1 MNYSGNAQDILEGS
15 LSKPKPGKESS
26 PEKLQLLLQVIFPV
40 RFGQEQ
46 DRPEASGRKP
56 ARLQGAECLYLRKIT
71 CCRVHAAIL
80 VLMNY
85 ERATNE
91 QPGACVLF
99 LLNRNIQTAPT
110 GGTSQPEYLL
120 NNNYFSIITALT
132 L

>member
-1 MNYSGNAQDILEGS
+1 MRRTFSKVLCRSQSLGKNPRLRSFSCCYKSYFQFVLAKNRIAQR
-15 LSKPKPGKESS
+15 
-26 PEKLQLLLQVIFPV
+26 QAV
-40 RFGQEQ
+40 
-46 DRPEASGRKP
+46 AS
-56 ARLQGAECLYLRKIT
+56 RLDYRAPCLYLRKIT

-91 QPGACVLF
+91 QPGACVLL

-120 NNNYFSIITALT
+120 NNKYFSIITALT